1 VIKALFALAWFEL
14 LQCYKSALYER
25 YCLKEQQLCVSRP
38 GSYAMLAMHSAA
50 HITDQDHWR
59 IDKEAAAQYDG
70 HGKQ

>member
-1 VIKALFALAWFEL
+1 
-14 LQCYKSALYER
+14 
-25 YCLKEQQLCVSRP
+25 
-38 GSYAMLAMHSAA
+38 MLAMHSAA